1 MTSGPDA
8 EREHDV
14 STEPASNGET
24 IVDVDATGLGADPTV
39 ADESTGEPVAPRA
52 TQDLGVEDLIAL
64 VESLTAERDAATDA
78 RMRLQADFE
87 NYRKQVSK
95 REDETKARAA
105 DGLVTRLLPAL
116 DAFDGALAHGGE
128 AVEPVWKI
136 LLPILEREGLER
148 LAAIDVPFDPVE
160 HEAVLRED
168 GAGGGEVVVDVLRA
182 GYRWKGRVLRPA
194 MVKVR
199 T

>member
-1 MTSGPDA
+1 MTTEPDA
-8 EREHDV
+8 EREYDV
-14 STEPASNGET
+14 STEVPSNGET
-24 IVDVDATGLGADPTV
+24 IVDVDATEPGADPSV
-39 ADESTGEPVAPRA
+39 ADESTDVSAAPRA

-64 VESLTAERDAATDA
+64 VETLTAERDAATDA

-148 LAAIDVPFDPVE
+148 VAATDVPFDPAE
-160 HEAVLRED
+160 HEAVLHED
-168 GAGGGEVVVDVLRA
+168 GDGGPGTVVDVLRA